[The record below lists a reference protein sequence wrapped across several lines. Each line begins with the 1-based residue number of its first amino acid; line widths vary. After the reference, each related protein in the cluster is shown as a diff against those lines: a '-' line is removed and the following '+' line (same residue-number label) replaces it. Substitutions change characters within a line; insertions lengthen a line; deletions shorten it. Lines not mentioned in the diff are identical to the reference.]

1 MLARNAELSRPQSF
15 TPFQSSA
22 GTGMNFGPVQS
33 GAAVPSAT
41 LYRLASVAGMG
52 SALILLVN
60 AAKRSSLIPT
70 TDLTQLLAPFAEIMA
85 LGLVTGLFLAFGR
98 RAGLFGTVAFVINFI
113 ALASL
118 VGVEVVIN
126 LVFSKLPVTAI
137 AELRA
142 GPLGIFLTVSS
153 VLFLLGTLAFVV
165 SLGVGRDV
173 PRIPLALYFIGALP
187 IALRAFVPELAL
199 DLGLVILAAA
209 IAWLAGWLWV
219 RASTVDGFSA
229 ESETTLTAQ
238 SLMQLSPP
246 HVFCGGGFG
255 SPSGQSL

>member
-1 MLARNAELSRPQSF
+1 MLAGNAELGRPQSF
-15 TPFQSSA
+15 TSFQSSA
-22 GTGMNFGPVQS
+22 GEPRHRERFGPVQS
-33 GAAVPSAT
+33 GVAVPSAT

-52 SALILLVN
+52 SALVLLVN

-85 LGLVTGLFLAFGR
+85 LALVTGLFLAFGR

-126 LVFSKLPVTAI
+126 LVFSKLPVATI
-137 AELRA
+137 TELRA
-142 GPLGIFLTVSS
+142 GPLGVFLTVISL
-153 VLFLLGTLAFVV
+153 LFLFGTFAFVV
-165 SLGVGRDV
+165 SLVVGRGV

-209 IAWLAGWLWV
+209 ITWLAGWLWV
-219 RASTVDGFSA
+219 RASTVDGFRP
-229 ESETTLTAQ
+229 ESGTTLTAQ
-238 SLMQLSPP
+238 N
-246 HVFCGGGFG
+246 
-255 SPSGQSL
+255 